1 MDGSIS
7 SHHPPNLRRFL
18 MGGLLTFREA
28 GQKLGVDR
36 SVLKR
41 MLREGR
47 LPEAEKVRR
56 SQGWVW
62 VLPEGAVE
70 KLKSHPDLVIDL
82 NTNPPQ
88 ARIEQPIEPEVTV
101 TDEAPEIEIQVEKI
115 TETQEAAMEVAET
128 TQDTVADDAEIRH
141 LSLASNNQ
149 PVSAPEHRSASEIV
163 DTELLDRLLAIQE
176 AKTEAMCRAEQSE
189 YALEAAKT
197 HYSALEEELNVE
209 RKERS
214 MATEKL
220 REERLTRKV
229 ADVKIAEL
237 NEQLVRETTIAEA
250 ERQERITSTGRTL
263 EAEQKATYAFASMG
277 WWGRRRYLK
286 ALRRSQDA
294 GQL

>member
-1 MDGSIS
+1 
-7 SHHPPNLRRFL
+7 

-82 NTNPPQ
+82 NANPPE
-88 ARIEQPIEPEVTV
+88 ARIEQPTTPDVVV

-115 TETQEAAMEVAET
+115 TEAQEANMEISEPALEEEEIASS
-128 TQDTVADDAEIRH
+128 DSAEIRH
-141 LSLASNNQ
+141 LSLAANNQ
-149 PVSAPEHRSASEIV
+149 PVPPPEHRSASEIV
-163 DTELLDRLLAIQE
+163 DTELLDRLLAVQE

-214 MATEKL
+214 MSAEKL
-220 REERLTRKV
+220 REERLARKV

-237 NEQLVRETTIAEA
+237 NEQLVRETTISEA
-250 ERQERITSTGRTL
+250 ERQERISSTNRTL

>member
-1 MDGSIS
+1 
-7 SHHPPNLRRFL
+7 

-82 NTNPPQ
+82 NANPPE
-88 ARIEQPIEPEVTV
+88 ARIEQPTTPEVVV

-115 TETQEAAMEVAET
+115 TETQEAAMEVAEPEEAEAPT
-128 TQDTVADDAEIRH
+128 SEDAEVRH
-141 LSLASNNQ
+141 LSLAATNQ
-149 PVSAPEHRSASEIV
+149 PVPPPEHRSASEIV
-163 DTELLDRLLAIQE
+163 DTELLDRLLAVQE

-214 MATEKL
+214 MAAEKL
-220 REERLTRKV
+220 REERLARKV

-237 NEQLVRETTIAEA
+237 NEQLVRETAISEA
-250 ERQERITSTGRTL
+250 ERHERISSTNRTL